1 MATSIASVRS
11 STQSRDHAPELVG
24 WSPWNFATPQN
35 TERRLQGAGFTAI
48 RCWLQDRPTYP
59 EDVAAF
65 VSTSILAA
73 HLARLPE
80 EQREPFAA
88 AVVAGVSLPLDYVR
102 LNISA
107 VLGTP

>member
-1 MATSIASVRS
+1 L
-11 STQSRDHAPELVG
+11 E
-24 WSPWNFATPQN
+24 
-35 TERRLQGAGFTAI
+35 E
-48 RCWLQDRPTYP
+48 RPTHP

-65 VSTSILAA
+65 VPTSILAA

-88 AVVAGVSLPLDYVR
+88 AVVAGVDLPLEYVR

-107 VLGTP
+107 VK